1 MQTRLE
7 LFQRVR
13 IYSSLCVFMA
23 VLISLFAQRFTS
35 NDDLSWQIAIAV
47 FALAV
52 GIPHGALDHLVTL
65 PKGNRIKMSLFIAL
79 YIAIAVAAVF
89 AILEWNVIGF
99 QIVVL
104 MSVLHFG
111 VGDSAFLIEL
121 DQLSHSRKKRIPTKF
136 VAVAFGAIPVVIPL
150 INSQSTSALAS
161 VNAELIDW
169 HQGYENQI
177 AIAVLIV
184 TLIAAVSLLVTRRVR
199 DLIDLVLLVALAL
212 LTPPLI
218 AFAVY
223 FGCWHAMRHTA
234 RLTLVLPSS
243 INKYSEGNAQKAFLS
258 AVIPGLP
265 ALIGSFFIALVLW
278 LQIDQAGEQSFFW
291 YVLVIVWAL
300 TVPHMIVTAKLDRNA
315 LSK

>member
-23 VLISLFAQRFTS
+23 VLVSLFAQRFTS
-35 NDDLSWQIAIAV
+35 SDDLSWQIAIAA

-65 PKGNRIKMSLFIAL
+65 PKENRNRMVLFIAL
-79 YIAIAVAAVF
+79 YVAIAIAAVV
-89 AILEWNVIGF
+89 AILQWNVFGF

-104 MSVLHFG
+104 MSVIHFG
-111 VGDSAFLIEL
+111 VGDSAFLIEME
-121 DQLSHSRKKRIPTKF
+121 QLSQSTKKRFPTKF
-136 VAVAFGAIPVVIPL
+136 VAVAFGAVPVVIPL

-161 VNAELIDW
+161 VNKELINW
-169 HQGYENQI
+169 HMGYQNQI
-177 AIAVLIV
+177 ATAVLLIGI
-184 TLIAAVSLLVTRRVR
+184 IAAVALIATKRIRELV
-199 DLIDLVLLVALAL
+199 DLILLVALAL

-234 RLTLVLPSS
+234 RFTLVLPSS
-243 INKYSEGNAQKAFLS
+243 IKNYSEGNAQKAFLS

-265 ALIGSFFIALVLW
+265 ALAGSFLLAFILW
-278 LQIDQAGEQSFFW
+278 LQIDQSGEQSFFW
-291 YVLVIVWAL
+291 YALVIVWAL
-300 TVPHMIVTAKLDRNA
+300 TVPHMIVTAKLDRNT